1 MSSPTAEKPTV
12 RALALAAWDAK
23 WALLFPVA
31 LLLAIRG
38 GVFTPSEVGAF
49 AVVYA
54 LVIGFLA
61 HRELTLAKVWR
72 AFGARLV
79 GCRPHHADH
88 PDERHGRLRHDLPAG
103 AAEPR
108 ELDARRHHRSRT

>member
-1 MSSPTAEKPTV
+1 MSSPTAASRPSS
-12 RALALAAWDAK
+12 ALALAAWEAK

-31 LLLAIRG
+31 LVLAIRG

-61 HRELTLAKVWR
+61 HRELTLR
-72 AFGARLV
+72 EGLARL
-79 GCRPHHADH
+79 RAM
-88 PDERHGRLRHDLPAG
+88 
-103 AAEPR
+103 PR
-108 ELDARRHHRSRT
+108 RTSG